1 MYIYN
6 NNNNKKKHKLRE
18 KRKIKIFRRG
28 LVFSSTVLFEHETI
42 VFLVVDVKPLTDS
55 TYRKTTANWHKH
67 VMRLTIIILIP
78 YYLVTYLLKPKYVHI

>member
-6 NNNNKKKHKLRE
+6 NNNNKKNTNYVKK
-18 KRKIKIFRRG
+18 KDQIFRRE
-28 LVFSSTVLFEHETI
+28 LVFSSTVPFEHETI

-67 VMRLTIIILIP
+67 VMRLIMIILIP
-78 YYLVTYLLKPKYVHI
+78 YYLVTYLLKTKNKNKK

>member
-18 KRKIKIFRRG
+18 KKDQIFRRE
-28 LVFSSTVLFEHETI
+28 LVFSSTVPFEHETI

-67 VMRLTIIILIP
+67 VMRLIMIILIP
-78 YYLVTYLLKPKYVHI
+78 YYLVTYLLKTKSKNKK